1 MHILCPVFRSLGQIH
16 KSLLHTQS
24 ACTYRHAHHWSV
36 TTDLCF
42 WKHSIRV
49 AHVLSSCVVKFATLA
64 QLVLG
69 YSNQSISISGRLF
82 FNAPSPHLHLIHTG
96 DLIQSHHQLSQL
108 LCFTIIG
115 VWTISGLYPTFIW
128 NYALLNSTCIL
139 DVHILGTL
147 LIEIKCWVWYYWQ

>member
-1 MHILCPVFRSLGQIH
+1 MFCLHVFISLA
-16 KSLLHTQS
+16 LL
-24 ACTYRHAHHWSV
+24 
-36 TTDLCF
+36 F
-42 WKHSIRV
+42 
-49 AHVLSSCVVKFATLA
+49 SSVVKFATLA

-147 LIEIKCWVWYYWQ
+147 LIEIKC